1 MSIPASVAQIWNS
14 ESLWNGKLMMA
25 LSLSILILQ
34 IDAPVCRL
42 MRASKS
48 LIALLTSGLEV
59 KDQENIMPLNSSV
72 MSKT

>member
-1 MSIPASVAQIWNS
+1 
-14 ESLWNGKLMMA
+14 MA

-48 LIALLTSGLEV
+48 LIMLLTSGFEV
-59 KDQENIMPLNSSV
+59 NDQENIMPLNSSV
-72 MSKT
+72 MSKM